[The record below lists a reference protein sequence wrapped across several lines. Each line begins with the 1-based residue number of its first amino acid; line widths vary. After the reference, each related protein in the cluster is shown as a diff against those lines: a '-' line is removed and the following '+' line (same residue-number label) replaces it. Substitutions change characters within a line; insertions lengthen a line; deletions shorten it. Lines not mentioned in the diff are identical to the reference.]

1 MTTAHAVD
9 PLHVQGANKTT
20 KRGALRRLLRVAWL
34 QHRGA
39 CLALVGLFAV
49 LFAVLVAATV
59 VEWTRAD
66 ASYVAFVDAG
76 CMGHLGS
83 PTCNDDALGL
93 GGGIY
98 FQTIGTVLAA
108 LPVLVGVFVGAP
120 LVAREIESG
129 TFRFAWTQ
137 SSSRARLLVATLGM
151 LAGLVTVLAVVLG
164 LVFGGWYAHLYEVVL
179 SPIYSHWQATLFAAT
194 WWMLA
199 AWALMALTIG
209 TLLGTLIARTV
220 AAMATTAGVLV
231 ALVVGARLALP
242 HLLGLGAHVTR
253 LPGPIGTMAI
263 GAINSPV
270 QGGWPFPVGSWLA
283 RSWLTGPDGQVLG
296 KLAVQHVSFE
306 LSSRTAR
313 AGERWLSVHHDTFW
327 VASQPP
333 GHFWMLQGA
342 EGAVVLA
349 VAALCVVATLRLLT
363 RRAPA

>member
-9 PLHVQGANKTT
+9 PLHVQGANETT
-20 KRGALRRLLRVAWL
+20 GRGALRRLLRVTWL

-39 CLALVGLFAV
+39 CLALFA
-49 LFAVLVAATV
+49 LFAVLVAAIV

-66 ASYVAFVDAG
+66 ASYVAFVGDG
-76 CMGHLGS
+76 CVGHLDAS
-83 PTCNDDALGL
+83 TCNNDALAL
-93 GGGIY
+93 GGGID

-137 SSSRARLLVATLGM
+137 STSRTPLLVATLGM

-179 SPIYSHWQATLFAAT
+179 SPIYSDWQATLFAAT

-199 AWALMALTIG
+199 AWALMALAIG

-231 ALVVGARLALP
+231 ALVVGGRLLLP
-242 HLLGLGAHVTR
+242 HLLDVGAHVTR

-270 QGGWPFPVGSWLA
+270 EGGWPFPVGSWVA
-283 RSWLTGPDGQVLG
+283 RSWLTGPHGHVLG
-296 KLAVQHVSFE
+296 NGAIQHVSSE

-313 AGERWLSVHHDTFW
+313 TGDRWLSVHHDAFR
-327 VASQPP
+327 VAYQPP
-333 GHFWMLQGA
+333 GHFWMFQGV
-342 EGAVVLA
+342 EGLVVLGI
-349 VAALCVVATLRLLT
+349 AACCVMATRRLLV
-363 RRAPA
+363 RRAAP